1 MLCPV
6 GCRWIRAVPE
16 LDQTGMNEAMGR
28 LKVGVVYLARRTF
41 DVELA
46 ESIAVQVQSLLAEL
60 PIECLGSS
68 RLLFDEEQASKE
80 LSNLRAESIDLLLV
94 AQLTFTDATMTVKV
108 AEELKLPLLLWSF
121 PENRTGERLRLNS
134 LCGANL
140 AAHALGKSGIRCDY
154 LYKRADDPAA
164 RSDLEAWMRAG
175 QAIKS
180 LAATRLGVIG
190 RHPDGFDTC
199 AYDKDELKELF
210 GVIVDQI
217 PLPDLFNG
225 AKQIS
230 EREVEEVRAEICSK
244 IKGLEEVDQESLDKS
259 LRVFAALRSK
269 ASTGGFQGFAIRCW
283 PEFFTDYGCAACGA
297 MGLLNTRWIAAGC
310 EADVYG
316 TLTVLILNSFG
327 DEPSFI
333 ADLVDINPVENS
345 GVFWHCGLAP
355 LSMADPASPVTAGIH
370 SNRKKPLVNEFA
382 LKPGRVTLARLSQSH
397 NQTRIVIG
405 GGEILKAP
413 KSFSGTS
420 GVIRFDRSADEVLD
434 TIMGEG
440 LEHHYGIAYCDF
452 GKPLRSV
459 ARQLGIPVLE
469 LT

>member
-217 PLPDLFNG
+217 PLPDLFND

-244 IKGLEEVDQESLDKS
+244 IKGLEIGRASCRE
-259 LRVFAALRSK
+259 RV
-269 ASTGGFQGFAIRCW
+269 
-283 PEFFTDYGCAACGA
+283 
-297 MGLLNTRWIAAGC
+297 
-310 EADVYG
+310 
-316 TLTVLILNSFG
+316 
-327 DEPSFI
+327 
-333 ADLVDINPVENS
+333 
-345 GVFWHCGLAP
+345 
-355 LSMADPASPVTAGIH
+355 
-370 SNRKKPLVNEFA
+370 
-382 LKPGRVTLARLSQSH
+382 
-397 NQTRIVIG
+397 
-405 GGEILKAP
+405 
-413 KSFSGTS
+413 
-420 GVIRFDRSADEVLD
+420 
-434 TIMGEG
+434 
-440 LEHHYGIAYCDF
+440 
-452 GKPLRSV
+452 
-459 ARQLGIPVLE
+459 
-469 LT
+469 